1 MSGQMENIKP
11 HLAEKQF
18 RTVEKRLVELLTSAG
33 YLKGRSR
40 KFSTVTAYTYIHQEV
55 TQKLLRKLTGYSLG
69 TISTALQ
76 TLEKQ
81 GVVHK
86 HFDPSTREY
95 HYELD
100 GTISQTLFRSLR
112 DIQRYLSQIK
122 EFFRGIEAKL
132 SQPELFKKKGY
143 ENILQFI
150 NELNGLIPAY
160 EQVFQRF
167 QTFVSDVNP
176 KQEVQ

>member
-1 MSGQMENIKP
+1 MENTKP
-11 HLAEKQF
+11 RLIEKQL
-18 RTVEKRLVELLTSAG
+18 RTVEKRLVELLTNAG

-40 KFSTVTAYTYIHQEV
+40 RFSTVTAHIYIHQEV
-55 TQKLLRKLTGYSLG
+55 TQKLLRRLTGYSLG

-86 HFDPSTREY
+86 HFNPSTREY

-112 DIQRYLSQIK
+112 DTQRYLSQIR
-122 EFFRGIEAKL
+122 EFSQGIEAKL
-132 SQPELFKKKGY
+132 SQPGLSTKKGY
-143 ENILQFI
+143 ENLHQFV
-150 NELNGLIPAY
+150 NELSALIPAY
-160 EQVFQRF
+160 EQVLQRF
-167 QTFVSDVNP
+167 QTLVSDANP
-176 KQEVQ
+176 KHEG